1 MTDYEDILVEKK
13 DGIATITINRPKVLN
28 AFRSQTVDE
37 MIAAL
42 HEAGRDPHI
51 GVAVI
56 TGTGDRAFCV
66 GGDIHDKV
74 PGGYGGASW
83 CDTGIQSELLFRTI
97 RSMPKPVIAAVNGY
111 AIGGGNVL
119 QVVCDLSI
127 AADHSIFGQVGPR
140 VGSFDAGFGT
150 AYLARMVGERK
161 AREIWFLCKKYS
173 AEDALAMGLINEVVP
188 KQKLMEVLNDWCK
201 QILELSPT
209 ALKFLKYSFN
219 ADSEHI
225 NGISQLSFSALNLY
239 CQSEEADEGG
249 VAFKEKRAPRYQQY
263 RQPLGEK

>member
-1 MTDYEDILVEKK
+1 MATYEDILCEKK
-13 DGIATITINRPKVLN
+13 DGIATITIDRPQVLN
-28 AFRSQTVDE
+28 AFRAQTVDE

-42 HEAGRDPHI
+42 YDAGRDPSI

-66 GGDIHDKV
+66 GGDINDKV
-74 PGGYGGASW
+74 PGGYSGASW

-97 RSMPKPVIAAVNGY
+97 RSMPKTVLAAVNGY

-127 AADHSIFGQVGPR
+127 AAEHAVFGQVGPR
-140 VGSFDAGFGT
+140 VGSFDAGFGS
-150 AYLARMVGERK
+150 AYLARLVGERK

-173 AEDALAMGLINEVVP
+173 AQEALTMGLINEVVP
-188 KQKLMEVLNDWCK
+188 KEKLMETVYDWCK
-201 QILELSPT
+201 QMLTLSPT
-209 ALKFLKYSFN
+209 ALKVLKYSFN

-239 CQSEEADEGG
+239 YQTAEADEGSA
-249 VAFKEKRAPRYQQY
+249 AFKQKREPRYHEY
-263 RQPLGEK
+263 RRPLDEK

>member
-1 MTDYEDILVEKK
+1 MTTYEDFLYEEK
-13 DGIATITINRPKVLN
+13 DGIATITINRPQVLN

-42 HEAGRDPHI
+42 HDAGRDPSI

-66 GGDIHDKV
+66 GGDVNDKV
-74 PGGYGGASW
+74 QGGYSGASW
-83 CDTGIQSELLFRTI
+83 CDTGVQSELLFRTI

-127 AADHSIFGQVGPR
+127 AAEHAIFGQVGPR
-140 VGSFDAGFGT
+140 VGSFDAGFGS
-150 AYLARMVGERK
+150 AYLARLVGERK

-173 AEDALAMGLINEVVP
+173 AQDALAMGLINEVVP
-188 KQKLMEVLNDWCK
+188 KEKLMETVYDWCR
-201 QILELSPT
+201 QVLALSPT
-209 ALKFLKYSFN
+209 ALKLLKYSFN

-239 CQSEEADEGG
+239 YQSAEADEGS
-249 VAFKEKRAPRYQQY
+249 VAFKEKRQPRYHEY
-263 RQPLGEK
+263 RRAMDGK

>member
-1 MTDYEDILVEKK
+1 MTTYEDFLCEKR
-13 DGIATITINRPKVLN
+13 DGIATITINRPLVLN

-42 HEAGRDPHI
+42 HDAGRDPSI

-66 GGDIHDKV
+66 GGDVNDKV
-74 PGGYGGASW
+74 PGGYSGASW
-83 CDTGIQSELLFRTI
+83 CDTGVQSELLFRTI

-127 AADHSIFGQVGPR
+127 AAEHAIFGQVGPR
-140 VGSFDAGFGT
+140 VGSFDAGFGS
-150 AYLARMVGERK
+150 AYLARLVGERK

-173 AEDALAMGLINEVVP
+173 AQDALAMGLINEVVP
-188 KQKLMEVLNDWCK
+188 KEKLMETVYDWCR
-201 QILELSPT
+201 QILSLSPT
-209 ALKFLKYSFN
+209 ALKLLKYSFN

-239 CQSEEADEGG
+239 YQSDEANEGSE
-249 VAFKEKRAPRYQQY
+249 AFKEKRQPRYDQY
-263 RQPLGEK
+263 RRAMDGE